1 MDRRTEI
8 LVLTNS
14 IFPMTEEHRHMVE
27 QIAPNA
33 TLTVVNKTDATQE
46 QLNKA
51 EIIFGWPESEQLLA
65 AKNLRWL
72 HLPSAG
78 ADSYMDRTL
87 YHCKEIQLTNSSGVF
102 GLPIAEHVFAMIL
115 SYSRNLTEYA
125 WQQKEG
131 IWKGIRRTKDFY
143 GSTMG
148 VIGLGDIG
156 TEVAKR
162 AKALGARVL
171 GVKRTLG
178 NRPEYVDQL
187 FTSEAIDEVLE
198 QSDYIVLALPGTKK
212 TTGIITEQSLR
223 RMKPDAFLIN
233 IGRGSLVD
241 QDALIKALKEG
252 WIGGAGIDVT
262 SPEPLPQDSPLWE
275 LKNVIITPH
284 VSGSSPTND
293 FRRMGIFLRNLE
305 KYLSGQR
312 LDNLV
317 DFEEGY

>member
-1 MDRRTEI
+1 MDRITEI

-14 IFPMTEEHRHMVE
+14 IFPMTEEHQGMVR

-33 TLTVVNKTDATQE
+33 VLTVVNKMDATEE
-46 QLNKA
+46 QLHKA
-51 EIIFGWPESEQLLA
+51 EIIFGWPEPEQLLA

-72 HLPSAG
+72 QLPSAG
-78 ADSYMDRTL
+78 ADSYMDRSL
-87 YHCKEIQLTNSSGVF
+87 YHCKDIQLTNSSGVF

-115 SYSRNLTEYA
+115 SYNRNLTEYA

-131 IWKGIRRTKDFY
+131 IWKGIRKTKDFY
-143 GSTMG
+143 GSTIG

-171 GVKRTLG
+171 GVKRTLSSQ
-178 NRPEYVDQL
+178 PEYVDQL
-187 FTSEAIDEVLE
+187 FTTDAIDEVLE
-198 QSDYIVLALPGTKK
+198 QSDYIVLALPGTKI
-212 TTGIITEQSLR
+212 TPGIITEQSLK
-223 RMKPDAFLIN
+223 RMKPDAFLVN

-252 WIGGAGIDVT
+252 WIGGAGLDVT

-284 VSGSSPTND
+284 ASGSSPTND

-305 KYLSGQR
+305 HYLAEQR
-312 LDNLV
+312 LENLV